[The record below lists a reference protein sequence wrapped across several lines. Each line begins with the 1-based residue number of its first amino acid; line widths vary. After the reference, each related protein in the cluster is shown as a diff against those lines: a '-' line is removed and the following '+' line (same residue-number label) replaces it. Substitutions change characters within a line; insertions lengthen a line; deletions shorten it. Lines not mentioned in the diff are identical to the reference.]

1 MDKPSESSEV
11 QTWLAGAR
19 PRVSVDEV
27 TATAQGRWGLGAFV
41 KELGSHQDRNFLFES
56 SRGPVI
62 VKIAN
67 PSWQRAA
74 LDAQTAAMRTAAAS
88 DVVVPTLVQ
97 EVTTERFGDQEYLAH
112 VVTFIEGE
120 TLFDRSAVG
129 PAECRALGLAAGE
142 MVRTLS
148 GFSHPGAVRES
159 EWDLRSAEAVLE
171 QKNPALREAV
181 SPSLARVAALSTRLP
196 IQVIHGD
203 ISDSNVLLTRTDEVA
218 VIDFGDI
225 GVSWRCAELAVGAAC
240 VLGKTTDD
248 VDAVIAVVESF
259 ADRITL
265 TEDELSAVWSLM
277 VLRTAVLLAT
287 GDDGGGEP
295 NAYTREREAFER
307 AGFAAA
313 QALDADQMERRIH
326 RAASR

>member
-1 MDKPSESSEV
+1 MDEPSESSEV

-19 PRVSVDEV
+19 PRVSADEV

-56 SRGPVI
+56 ARGPVI

-97 EVTTERFGDQEYLAH
+97 EVTTERFVDQEYLAH

-181 SPSLARVAALSTRLP
+181 SPSLDRVAALSTRLP

-287 GDDGGGEP
+287 GDDDGGEP

-313 QALDADQMERRIH
+313 QALDADQMERRI
-326 RAASR
+326 RSAASR